1 MKKIDKREILDMG
14 KLYCYDDEIIKW
26 TCGDNLYCL
35 HIQHDDVADNNP
47 RWWDDHDSVMAC
59 FHPRYRLGDKVDA
72 STAEEFWNNLVYKYC
87 SDEEII
93 NALIDMKLE
102 ESCVVIDNDN
112 SSIEETRYEICC
124 REDQANPW
132 YSNLKYNEIVT
143 YVRGDFSIRDCQI
156 LLDKHIAWLPLRL
169 HNHSSLSMDCD
180 TRFRGSWDDSNVGWI
195 VTAITDGS
203 DNTKNE
209 AERIMRDEVKTYSD
223 YLSGENYGYTLYREE
238 HGEWKEI
245 DRAFGFIG
253 SDVFENGIVYSVG
266 CSLEKALKE
275 YRYRIG
281 CAEKVVTVTC
291 NFDKC

>member
-1 MKKIDKREILDMG
+1 MG

-35 HIQHDDVADNNP
+35 HIQYDDVADNNP

-169 HNHSSLSMDCD
+169 HNHSGLSMDCD

>member
-1 MKKIDKREILDMG
+1 MG

-112 SSIEETRYEICC
+112 SSIEETHYEICC

-169 HNHSSLSMDCD
+169 HNHSGLSMDCD
-180 TRFRGSWDDSNVGWI
+180 TRFRGSWDDSNDGWI

>member
-1 MKKIDKREILDMG
+1 MG

-169 HNHSSLSMDCD
+169 HNHSGLSMDCD
-180 TRFRGSWDDSNVGWI
+180 TRFRGSWDDSNDGWI

-223 YLSGENYGYTLYREE
+223 YLSDENYGYTLYREE

>member
-1 MKKIDKREILDMG
+1 MG

-59 FHPRYRLGDKVDA
+59 FHPRYSLGDKVDA

-169 HNHSSLSMDCD
+169 HNHSGLSMDCD
-180 TRFRGSWDDSNVGWI
+180 TRFRGSWDDSNDGWI

-281 CAEKVVTVTC
+281 CAEKVVTVTY

>member
-1 MKKIDKREILDMG
+1 MG

-143 YVRGDFSIRDCQI
+143 YIRGDFSIRDCQI

-169 HNHSSLSMDCD
+169 HNHSGLSMDCD

>member
-1 MKKIDKREILDMG
+1 
-14 KLYCYDDEIIKW
+14 
-26 TCGDNLYCL
+26 
-35 HIQHDDVADNNP
+35 
-47 RWWDDHDSVMAC
+47 MAC

-169 HNHSSLSMDCD
+169 HNHSGLSMDCD

>member
-1 MKKIDKREILDMG
+1 MG

-93 NALIDMKLE
+93 NVLIDMKLE

-143 YVRGDFSIRDCQI
+143 YVRGNFSIRDCQI

-169 HNHSSLSMDCD
+169 HNHSGLSMDCD

-281 CAEKVVTVTC
+281 CAEKVVTVTY

>member
-1 MKKIDKREILDMG
+1 MG

-169 HNHSSLSMDCD
+169 HNHSGLSMDCD

>member
-1 MKKIDKREILDMG
+1 MG

-169 HNHSSLSMDCD
+169 HNHSGLSMDCD
-180 TRFRGSWDDSNVGWI
+180 TQFRGSWDDSNVGWI

>member
-1 MKKIDKREILDMG
+1 MG

-169 HNHSSLSMDCD
+169 HNHSGLSMDCD
-180 TRFRGSWDDSNVGWI
+180 TRFRGSWDDNNVGWI